1 MAGLNFII
9 AGLIDDELKLVDI
22 VAGHPITA
30 HRIAAKK
37 ARKLYVKTV
46 QKKPD
51 ILIACSYPLE
61 QDFFQ
66 AGKAL
71 WPMNSV
77 IKEGTVV
84 IWISSCAE
92 GVGCHSLVEKN
103 ENYKQCL
110 ISGFQLISNRAK
122 VIFYSHN
129 LKLEKIK
136 EFIPN

>member
-46 QKKPD
+46 QRKPD

-71 WPMNSV
+71 WPVNSV
-77 IKEGTVV
+77 IKESTVV

-92 GVGCHSLVEKN
+92 GLCCHSLDK
-103 ENYKQCL
+103 KM
-110 ISGFQLISNRAK
+110 
-122 VIFYSHN
+122 
-129 LKLEKIK
+129 KIINNAL
-136 EFIPN
+136 FLDFS